1 MNPASPPARKI
12 KPPPSKAGAG
22 PVRLDRIVPVARIG
36 APHGVRGWVSLSL
49 SEARP
54 EVLEA
59 SDAWRLSGDGRADL
73 WKEARVSA
81 TKRNGKCLLA
91 LLEGCGTR
99 DDAEGLRGRTVGIER
114 FRFPELPE
122 GEYYWCDLTGLHVTG
137 EGGAILGD
145 VVRLDSMPSNDNL
158 VVRRGCR
165 VPLLIPFKDPYIT
178 EVDLERGVIRTAW
191 RDDY

>member
-1 MNPASPPARKI
+1 M
-12 KPPPSKAGAG
+12 
-22 PVRLDRIVPVARIG
+22 
-36 APHGVRGWVSLSL
+36 RGWVSLSL

-59 SDAWRLSGDGRADL
+59 SDAWRLSDDGRAGR
-73 WKEARVSA
+73 WKEAKVRG
-81 TKRNGKCLLA
+81 TKRSGKRLLA
-91 LLEGCGTR
+91 LLDGCGTR
-99 DDAEGLRGRTVGIER
+99 EGAEGLRGRIVGIER

-122 GEYYWCDLTGLHVTG
+122 GEYYWCDLAGLHVVG
-137 EGGAILGD
+137 EGGAVLGD
-145 VVRLDSMPSNDNL
+145 VVRLGSNPSNDNL

-178 EVDLERGVIRTAW
+178 EVDLERGVIRTTW